1 MGKKVLLLIGLK
13 KKYKFPLQNFQTNN
27 LAVFID
33 YISRVFVNALF
44 MAI

>member
-13 KKYKFPLQNFQTNN
+13 KKYKFPLQHFQTSN
-27 LAVFID
+27 LAIFID
-33 YISRVFVNALF
+33 YISRAFADALF